1 MERKLSTIGRHL
13 IRIKV
18 LQMLYAYNKTE
29 NPDFEVFY
37 KQLELSLK
45 KSYEQYLMFL
55 LILAELR
62 SYAELRI
69 TQIQDRQLKNEA
81 EWQRLVRLAENKVLK
96 QLENNADFVSLISTE
111 KLSIENYKV
120 AFKEIFNTIISSEFY
135 DEYIATEQSYETDKM
150 FVRTILNQVIAE
162 TESLFDSFEEYSI
175 FWNDDVDNI
184 ISFVE
189 KTIKGFTEK
198 NDEGGIIYPMFADKD
213 THDFGYALFTKSI
226 KLWDTIK
233 PYIDKNLSDNWTFDR
248 VAELDIII
256 MQQGVAEMI
265 AFPEIPIPVTMNEY
279 IELAK
284 WYSTEKSGHFI
295 NGIMYKISDDLKN
308 DGVIKK
314 KGRGLIEKQ

>member
-1 MERKLSTIGRHL
+1 MERKVSTIGRHL

-18 LQMLYAYNKTE
+18 LQMLYAYYKTE
-29 NPDFEVFY
+29 NPDFEIFY
-37 KQLELSLK
+37 KQLESSLK

-81 EWQRLVRLAENKVLK
+81 EWKHLVRFAENKVLK
-96 QLENNADFVSLISTE
+96 QLENNADFVSLVSTE
-111 KLSIENYKV
+111 KLSIENYKIS
-120 AFKEIFNTIISSEFY
+120 FKEIFNTIISSEFY
-135 DEYIATEQSYETDKM
+135 DEYLSSEQNYATDKA
-150 FVRTILNQVIAE
+150 FVRTILNQVVAE

-175 FWNDDVDNI
+175 FWNDDIDNI
-184 ISFVE
+184 VSFVE
-189 KTIKGFTEK
+189 KTIKGFKED

-226 KLWDTIK
+226 KLSDTIK
-233 PYIDKNLSDNWTFDR
+233 PYIDKNLKNWTMDR

-256 MQQGVAEMI
+256 MQQGIAEMI

-284 WYSTEKSGHFI
+284 WYSTEKSGQFI
-295 NGIMYKISDDLKN
+295 NGVMYKISDDLKK
-308 DGVIKK
+308 DEIIKK
-314 KGRGLIEKQ
+314 KGKGLIEK